1 MQRADLILLAWFLG
15 ELRGEFKPSVHSK
28 ALRKLL
34 AWQELIELLEEELPT
49 KCISGAEEQLN
60 QSEDRGD
67 KIVSIVNSSYP
78 NCLRTL
84 DRPPPLLFIRGKLP
98 ESLSIAIVGSRACTH
113 GGARLAEQFAFDLTL
128 RGFSIISGLAR
139 GIDGCA
145 HRGAI
150 KAAKS
155 ALTGELAGENHPG
168 VAVLGAG
175 LDDLYPP
182 EHRSLAAELVE
193 SGGALISEFPYQI
206 PPRPEHFIQRN
217 RIISGLSEVTLV
229 VEAKTR
235 SGALST
241 ARHAIE
247 QGREVAALPGDPLR
261 PSSAGTNDLL
271 RQGAHIVLQP
281 EDIIGLIPERLKREI
296 PRKKRETDQAKQKS
310 GQNRPPNLNT
320 NPFQTKLP
328 GKLAA
333 VFNHLSPSDP
343 TLFDRLVLLT
353 GLPTT
358 ELASALLDLELI
370 GAIAQL
376 PGGLYVQNHSVD
388 TA

>member
-1 MQRADLILLAWFLG
+1 MKKTQ
-15 ELRGEFKPSVHSK
+15 
-28 ALRKLL
+28 
-34 AWQELIELLEEELPT
+34 
-49 KCISGAEEQLN
+49 
-60 QSEDRGD
+60 
-67 KIVSIVNSSYP
+67 
-78 NCLRTL
+78 
-84 DRPPPLLFIRGKLP
+84 
-98 ESLSIAIVGSRACTH
+98 
-113 GGARLAEQFAFDLTL
+113 
-128 RGFSIISGLAR
+128 
-139 GIDGCA
+139 
-145 HRGAI
+145 
-150 KAAKS
+150 
-155 ALTGELAGENHPG
+155 
-168 VAVLGAG
+168 
-175 LDDLYPP
+175 
-182 EHRSLAAELVE
+182 
-193 SGGALISEFPYQI
+193 
-206 PPRPEHFIQRN
+206 
-217 RIISGLSEVTLV
+217 
-229 VEAKTR
+229 KTR